1 MGLNL
6 MLHQEWRE
14 GREPEIGFEV
24 EKKLQQV
31 KDRSC
36 QNRWSRVKR
45 AVAERTERATP
56 GCELKRGV

>member
-1 MGLNL
+1 

-14 GREPEIGFEV
+14 RGKLIEPEIDLKL
-24 EKKLQQV
+24 KKLQQV

-36 QNRWSRVKR
+36 Q
-45 AVAERTERATP
+45 TDGATL